1 MYICPLPLE
10 SPSHLKWESYIPFQK
25 LLYLPLTP
33 GSNNSTYSPLSDLNF
48 SGRSPS
54 ILRSPPLPRGIRPCG
69 RIDALRCRVAFPRTL
84 RDAELERLNRAGP
97 LLYLGQKAG
106 GPMVPSDPDVCSPQA
121 APKTLSWRTCKP
133 RKQRGKPLREKHKC
147 HHPSQ
152 GRGFPR
158 RC

>member
-1 MYICPLPLE
+1 MHPAG
-10 SPSHLKWESYIPFQK
+10 FQV
-25 LLYLPLTP
+25 LIFPHP
-33 GSNNSTYSPLSDLNF
+33 GHCCFGDEGYCREVG
-48 SGRSPS
+48 SGRVAEGSWMGEKASPHPAHLGS
-54 ILRSPPLPRGIRPCG
+54 TPCSVQAG
-69 RIDALRCRVAFPRTL
+69 RIDALRCRAAFPRTL

-106 GPMVPSDPDVCSPQA
+106 GLMVPSDPDVCSPQA

-152 GRGFPR
+152 VRGFPR